1 MNDPEV
7 MLPAWLIILA
17 SLVYV
22 LLLFGIAY
30 YGDRRA
36 SRGRTLVANPWIYAL
51 SIAVYCTAWTFYGSV
66 GRAASNGFEYLTIY
80 LGPTLMFALGWVVL
94 RKMIRISKVNRI
106 TSIADFISSRYGKS
120 HLLGGLVTI
129 IAVIGIMPYISL
141 QLKAVASSYVALL
154 NYPEVGRY
162 TAASVLPACARR
174 YGAVDRGAD
183 GVVRHSFRHTPY
195 RRHRASPGPGRGDCL
210 RVRGQAGRLR
220 LRRIVRDLRAVRWVR
235 RFVLARGGEPRADA
249 TTTMEPVS
257 QWLPL
262 TLLSMIAIMCLPRQF
277 QVTVVE
283 NIDERHLNKALWLF
297 PLYMLLINLFVLP
310 IALAGLMRFPPG
322 VVDADTFVLALPMAD
337 HQPALAL
344 FAFIGGLS
352 AATGMVIVETV
363 ALSTMISNDLVMPM
377 LLRFAWLRLAERKD
391 LSGLLLGIRRG
402 AICFILL
409 IGYIYFQLI
418 GESYALVSIGLMSF
432 AAAAQFA
439 PALLA
444 GMYWKGASRRGALA
458 GISAGF
464 ALWGYTLLL
473 PSFARSGWL
482 PHEFVE
488 LGHSVSLCSSRML
501 FGLDVLDPT
510 AHALFWSLLANVG
523 AFVAV
528 SLFDR
533 QSMIER
539 IQATLFVES
548 FEHVGSS
555 SAGRLL
561 HGAVSVPELR
571 TLAERF
577 LGQERT
583 EDLFAH
589 YASRRGVGLSIDALA
604 DGELVQFVER
614 RLAGAIGAASAR
626 VMVAS
631 TIKGRASASTRS
643 CRSSTRPA
651 RFSSTAGSS
660 SRSRRRWKRQ
670 RPT

>member
-1 MNDPEV
+1 
-7 MLPAWLIILA
+7 
-17 SLVYV
+17 
-22 LLLFGIAY
+22 
-30 YGDRRA
+30 
-36 SRGRTLVANPWIYAL
+36 
-51 SIAVYCTAWTFYGSV
+51 
-66 GRAASNGFEYLTIY
+66 
-80 LGPTLMFALGWVVL
+80 
-94 RKMIRISKVNRI
+94 
-106 TSIADFISSRYGKS
+106 
-120 HLLGGLVTI
+120 
-129 IAVIGIMPYISL
+129 
-141 QLKAVASSYVALL
+141 
-154 NYPEVGRY
+154 
-162 TAASVLPACARR
+162 
-174 YGAVDRGAD
+174 
-183 GVVRHSFRHTPY
+183 
-195 RRHRASPGPGRGDCL
+195 
-210 RVRGQAGRLR
+210 
-220 LRRIVRDLRAVRWVR
+220 
-235 RFVLARGGEPRADA
+235 
-249 TTTMEPVS
+249 
-257 QWLPL
+257 
-262 TLLSMIAIMCLPRQF
+262 MIAIMCLPRQF

-473 PSFARSGWL
+473 PFVRAIRLAAAGVRRGWAIRYRSAQA
-482 PHEFVE
+482 V
-488 LGHSVSLCSSRML
+488 ML

-583 EDLFAH
+583 EICSPFTPAGG
-589 YASRRGVGLSIDALA
+589 ASG
-604 DGELVQFVER
+604 
-614 RLAGAIGAASAR
+614 
-626 VMVAS
+626 
-631 TIKGRASASTRS
+631 
-643 CRSSTRPA
+643 
-651 RFSSTAGSS
+651 
-660 SRSRRRWKRQ
+660 
-670 RPT
+670 